1 MSLEIHPLHPLFA
14 AEATGIDLREPLDV
28 PQVRMIEQAM
38 DEHAVLVFPNQ
49 PLSQAEQVRFAES
62 FGPLDLG
69 LRKLYAGS
77 KAGGHRFDF
86 EALIDISNV
95 GPDGGVA
102 ERDSR
107 KVVSNIANQL
117 WHSDSSF
124 QQPKAQY
131 SMLSAVVLPS
141 KGGETEFADLRAAYD
156 ALPAEL
162 RREIASLEAEH
173 YALHS
178 RILLGDTGYTDAQ
191 LATIPPVRWPL
202 AQIHPGS
209 NRKLLFVG
217 VHARE
222 IIGYSLAEGRMLLC
236 DLLEHAT
243 QRSFVYRHEWRVGDL
258 VMWDNR
264 CTIHRG
270 RRYDLDERRELRRTT
285 TEDLLPVMAAA

>member
-1 MSLEIHPLHPLFA
+1 MSLELRPLHNLFA
-14 AEATGIDLREPLDV
+14 AEASGIDLREPLDPPLV
-28 PQVRMIEQAM
+28 QAVEDAM
-38 DEHAVLVFPNQ
+38 DRYAVLVFRDQ
-49 PLSQAEQVRFAES
+49 PLSQAQQIRFAES

-69 LRKLYAGS
+69 LRKLHPGA
-77 KAGGHRFDF
+77 AHRFDY

-95 GPDGGVA
+95 AADGSLA
-102 ERDSR
+102 RRDSR

-131 SMLSAVVLPS
+131 SMLSAVVLPP

-156 ALPAEL
+156 ALPADL
-162 RREIASLEAEH
+162 QHEINGLEAEH

-178 RILLGDTGYTDAQ
+178 RILLGDTGYTEAQ
-191 LATIPPVRWPL
+191 MAMIPPVRWPL

-209 NRKLLFVG
+209 GRKLLFVG

-222 IIGYSLAEGRMLLC
+222 IVGYSLAEGRMLLS

-243 QRSFVYRHEWRVGDL
+243 QRAFVYRHEWRVGDL

-270 RRYDLDERRELRRTT
+270 RRYDLNERRELRRST
-285 TEDLLPVMAAA
+285 TEDLLPARMVA

>member
-1 MSLEIHPLHPLFA
+1 MSLDIRPLHPLFA
-14 AEATGIDLREPLDV
+14 AEASGIDLRKTLDAS
-28 PQVRMIEQAM
+28 QVRAIEDAM
-38 DEHAVLVFPNQ
+38 DQHAVLVFRDQ
-49 PLSQAEQVRFAES
+49 PLTQAEQMRFAES

-69 LRKLYAGS
+69 LRKLH
-77 KAGGHRFDF
+77 GGAAHRFDY

-95 GPDGGVA
+95 AADGSLA
-102 ERDSR
+102 KRDSR

-141 KGGETEFADLRAAYD
+141 RGGETEFADLRAAYD
-156 ALPAEL
+156 ALPADL
-162 RREIASLEAEH
+162 QHEIAGLEAEH

-178 RILLGDTGYTDAQ
+178 RILLGDTGYTEAQ
-191 LATIPPVRWPL
+191 MATIPPVRWPL
-202 AQIHPGS
+202 AQVHPGS
-209 NRKLLFVG
+209 GRPLLFVG
-217 VHARE
+217 VHARA
-222 IIGYSLAEGRMLLC
+222 IAGYSLAEGRMLLS

-243 QRSFVYRHEWRVGDL
+243 QRAFVYRHEWRVGDL

-270 RRYDLDERRELRRTT
+270 RRYDLDERRELRRST
-285 TEDLLPVMAAA
+285 TEDLLPVRMVA